1 MTSSATASSEAAQ
14 PVATHAVRGRNRKPW
29 VLGILTLLAVV
40 GVLVGIK
47 AAQIGAMIDA
57 GATFVPPPE
66 AVTSAR
72 VEAMEW
78 QATRNAVGSVLA
90 VQGVTLGAEMSGI
103 VREIGFENGSV
114 AKKGQVLLRLDTS
127 SETAQLTGAEADAEL
142 TRLTLARVQSLHAQG
157 ANTQSDLESAR
168 ARSVQ
173 AEAMAANLR
182 AIIAKKVIRAPFDGR
197 MGLRKVELGQ
207 VVSPGNPIASLQSVD
222 PVYVEFL
229 LPQQALSDA
238 RLGQKARVR
247 VDVFPQDTW
256 EGVLTTINPE
266 VEVSTRNVRMRATVP
281 NPQGRLLPGMFANVE
296 LLAMGKKRV
305 VTIPATAVLFAP
317 YGDSVFLIVEGKD
330 AAGKPSLVAQQR
342 FVRLGERRGDFVEVT
357 SGLTPGETV
366 ANNGA
371 FKLRNGATVLVNDAL
386 APKPEAAPQP
396 VDR

>member
-1 MTSSATASSEAAQ
+1 MTSFATASSEAAQ
-14 PVATHAVRGRNRKPW
+14 PAATPPVRNRKPW

-40 GVLVGIK
+40 GGLVGIK

-72 VEAMEW
+72 AEAVEW
-78 QATRNAVGSVLA
+78 QAARNAVGSVLA

-114 AKKGQVLLRLDTS
+114 AKKGQVLLRLDTT
-127 SETAQLTGAEADAEL
+127 SETAQLTGAQADAEL

-157 ANTQSDLESAR
+157 ANTQADLESAR

-197 MGLRKVELGQ
+197 MGLRQVELGQ

-281 NPQGRLLPGMFANVE
+281 NPQGRLLPGMFASVE
-296 LLAMGKKRV
+296 LLAEGKKRV
-305 VTIPATAVLFAP
+305 VAIPATAVLFAP
-317 YGDSVFLIVEGKD
+317 YGDSVFLLVEGKD
-330 AAGKPSLVAQQR
+330 ATGKPSLVAQQR

>member
-1 MTSSATASSEAAQ
+1 MTSFATASSEAAQ
-14 PVATHAVRGRNRKPW
+14 PAATPPVRNRKPW

-40 GVLVGIK
+40 GGLVGIK

-72 VEAMEW
+72 AEAVEW
-78 QATRNAVGSVLA
+78 QSARNAVGSVLA

-114 AKKGQVLLRLDTS
+114 AKKGQVLLRLDTT
-127 SETAQLTGAEADAEL
+127 SETAQLTGAQADAEL

-157 ANTQSDLESAR
+157 ANTQADLESAR

-296 LLAMGKKRV
+296 LLAEGKKRV

-317 YGDSVFLIVEGKD
+317 YGDSVFLLVEGKD
-330 AAGKPSLVAQQR
+330 ATGKPSLVAQQR

>member
-1 MTSSATASSEAAQ
+1 MTSFATASSEAAQ
-14 PVATHAVRGRNRKPW
+14 PAATPPVRNRKPW

-40 GVLVGIK
+40 GGLVGIK

-72 VEAMEW
+72 AEAVEW
-78 QATRNAVGSVLA
+78 QAARNAVGSVLA

-114 AKKGQVLLRLDTS
+114 AKKGQVLLRLDTT
-127 SETAQLTGAEADAEL
+127 SETAQLTGAQADAEL

-157 ANTQSDLESAR
+157 ANTQADLESAR

-197 MGLRKVELGQ
+197 MGLRQVELGQ

-281 NPQGRLLPGMFANVE
+281 NPQGRLLPGMFASVE
-296 LLAMGKKRV
+296 LLAEGKKRV
-305 VTIPATAVLFAP
+305 VAIPATAVLFAP
-317 YGDSVFLIVEGKD
+317 YGDSVFLLVDGKD
-330 AAGKPSLVAQQR
+330 ATGKPSLVAQQR

>member
-1 MTSSATASSEAAQ
+1 MTSFATASSEAAQ
-14 PVATHAVRGRNRKPW
+14 PAATPPVRNRKPW

-40 GVLVGIK
+40 GGLVGIK

-72 VEAMEW
+72 AEAVEW
-78 QATRNAVGSVLA
+78 QSARNAVGSVLA

-114 AKKGQVLLRLDTS
+114 AKKGQVLLRLDTT
-127 SETAQLTGAEADAEL
+127 SETAQLTGAQADAEL

-157 ANTQSDLESAR
+157 ANTQADLESAR

-197 MGLRKVELGQ
+197 MGLRQVELGQ

-281 NPQGRLLPGMFANVE
+281 NPQGRLLPGMFASVE
-296 LLAMGKKRV
+296 LLAEGKKRV
-305 VTIPATAVLFAP
+305 VAIPATAVLFAP
-317 YGDSVFLIVEGKD
+317 YGDSVFLLVEGKD
-330 AAGKPSLVAQQR
+330 ATGKPSLVAQQR